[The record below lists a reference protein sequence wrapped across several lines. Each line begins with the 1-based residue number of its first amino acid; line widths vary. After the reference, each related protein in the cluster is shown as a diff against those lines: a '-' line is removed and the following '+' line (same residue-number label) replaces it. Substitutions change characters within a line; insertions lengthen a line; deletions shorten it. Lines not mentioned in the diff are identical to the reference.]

1 MKSVAE
7 AKAEARRALE
17 AKQKEV
23 LLPYIPKNKIVEESV
38 TIQVKKRREFM
49 KLCLK
54 SLPKQFN
61 IEQKSQFC
69 NGKIRIHVDMYMY
82 VYMYVYMCMYIVR
95 SSIVYA

>member
-69 NGKIRIHVDMYMY
+69 NGKIRMHVDM
-82 VYMYVYMCMYIVR
+82 
-95 SSIVYA
+95 

>member
-49 KLCLK
+49 WSQVSKLID
-54 SLPKQFN
+54 FN
-61 IEQKSQFC
+61 ILNKRTKEINLDNLIIEYPNVLK
-69 NGKIRIHVDMYMY
+69 GAIAGRL
-82 VYMYVYMCMYIVR
+82 IVNPNK
-95 SSIVYA
+95 